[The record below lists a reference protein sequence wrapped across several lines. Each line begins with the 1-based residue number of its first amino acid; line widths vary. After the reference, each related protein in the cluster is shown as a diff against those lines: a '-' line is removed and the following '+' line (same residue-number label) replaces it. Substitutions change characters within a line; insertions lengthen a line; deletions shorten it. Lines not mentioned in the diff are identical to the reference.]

1 MLPCSQASS
10 ATTKPSS
17 SLFDFY
23 IRHEYW
29 FAATQ
34 LALAM
39 LGMGATLRVRDFV
52 AVIRQP
58 RALLFGLGIQVILVP
73 LFAWAI
79 ILVSS
84 PVAGV
89 AVGLA
94 LVAAIPGGTMSNVFT
109 FLARGHVALSI
120 ALTAVTS
127 FLCLVTTP
135 IVLTLL
141 ISQHVPGDFDMPAGK
156 IAIEITL
163 ILMLPLVIG
172 MIVLETLPAIA
183 ARFSKW
189 CIRGSIFIIILI
201 VIGATGAG
209 RVDMDYF
216 AGRDIAILLVFIVG
230 LASFSWFV
238 PRLLGLS
245 SRDSTAVNIEVTFRN
260 GNLGLL
266 IKASLFPAVV
276 GVPDPIGDMVL
287 FTVLLYGGLVFPVAA
302 AQVFLHGKRNK
313 AEAAQGD

>member
-1 MLPCSQASS
+1 MPE
-10 ATTKPSS
+10 
-17 SLFDFY
+17 FY
-23 IRHEYW
+23 LRYEYW

-39 LGMGATLRVRDFV
+39 LGMGATLQIRDFM
-52 AVIRQP
+52 AVFGQP
-58 RALLFGLGIQVILVP
+58 RALAYGLGIQVILVP
-73 LFAWAI
+73 LFAWAVI
-79 ILVSS
+79 ALALPS
-84 PVAGV
+84 AGV

-127 FLCLVTTP
+127 FFCLVTTP
-135 IVLTLL
+135 IVLGLL
-141 ISQHVPGDFDMPAGK
+141 ISQHVPADFDMPAAK

-163 ILMLPLVIG
+163 ILMLPLVMG
-172 MIVLETLPAIA
+172 MVVLEVLPNA
-183 ARFSKW
+183 AGRFSKY
-189 CIRGSIFIIILI
+189 CIRASIFVIVLI
-201 VIGATGAG
+201 VIGASGAG
-209 RVDMDYF
+209 RINFELFSD
-216 AGRDIAILLVFIVG
+216 RDILIVLVFIAG
-230 LASFSWFV
+230 LATFSWYA
-238 PRLLGLS
+238 PRLLGLN

-287 FTVLLYGGLVFPVAA
+287 FTVLLYGGMVFPVAA
-302 AQVFLHGKRNK
+302 TQVYLHGQRNK
-313 AEAAQGD
+313 AESQE